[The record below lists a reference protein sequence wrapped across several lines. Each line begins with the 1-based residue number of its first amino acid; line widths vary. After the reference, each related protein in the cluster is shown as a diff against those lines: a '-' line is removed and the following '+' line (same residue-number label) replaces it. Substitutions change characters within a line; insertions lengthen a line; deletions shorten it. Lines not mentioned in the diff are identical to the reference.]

1 MIQIDKLRESD
12 RISTSFENRRR
23 DGGCS
28 LWRMWGIPMQ
38 VRTGRFNDLY
48 KWEKEYFLNGIKLRK
63 WDKEGNLLEPITEN
77 TINAESEFMDK
88 VKEKLQQHKVNDF
101 VDDLENPPIQQ
112 LNIEIPSNPFD
123 EMDDGDDDYA
133 NSELTLKQNNKFRR
147 FLDAK
152 GFDDFD
158 KWWKEEG
165 KDRTNDLYTE
175 AMIHNEPNGDV
186 IEWWN
191 KWFNQNI
198 EWISDKFLSDMIWSE
213 VPYFK
218 K

>member
-12 RISTSFENRRR
+12 RISTSLENRRR

-88 VKEKLQQHKVNDF
+88 VKEKWGRLLFGH
-101 VDDLENPPIQQ
+101 
-112 LNIEIPSNPFD
+112 
-123 EMDDGDDDYA
+123 
-133 NSELTLKQNNKFRR
+133 T
-147 FLDAK
+147 
-152 GFDDFD
+152 
-158 KWWKEEG
+158 
-165 KDRTNDLYTE
+165 
-175 AMIHNEPNGDV
+175 
-186 IEWWN
+186 
-191 KWFNQNI
+191 
-198 EWISDKFLSDMIWSE
+198 
-213 VPYFK
+213 
-218 K
+218 